1 MNEKKQMLETR
12 FAVRRQAEQQ
22 KQAMLLTVEKM
33 KKKGNFTKADLALL
47 GLGGDDEMNSK
58 RSG

>member
-1 MNEKKQMLETR
+1 
-12 FAVRRQAEQQ
+12 
-22 KQAMLLTVEKM
+22 MLLTVEKM

-58 RSG
+58 RSGMSPN